1 LAGNNGVGG
10 AGLPGIFLI
19 NCKEYWV
26 LFLFYSDMPLYWE
39 QCCTVITSTWS
50 QPASGKKKQ
59 QCRTFFVLI
68 IIQEREATKQIG
80 LG

>member
-19 NCKEYWV
+19 NCKKYWV

-50 QPASGKKKQ
+50 QPASGKKTAVQ
-59 QCRTFFVLI
+59 NVFCANNNTG
-68 IIQEREATKQIG
+68 EREATKQIG
-80 LG
+80 LA